1 MSTPI
6 RLNPKLRDPIQLQLV
21 AKYQGNL
28 TVTSNDTNIV
38 PRDEAGNIQLQ
49 EDSTTNPL
57 LIIEPI
63 ATRINLNSVLKV
75 LDTQFQYF
83 KFPATVRVI
92 DDTEVDVDLTIPE
105 LDTISNVNTELKLP
119 VGVDD
124 KNQPTPW
131 DRINTS
137 YDSTWFYNTGF
148 VSKGFREL
156 PFTGDNQ
163 PRFNAYTLTKDVI
176 DSLRQQNKTLKFTIQ
191 TQYVGDNTSL
201 TTGFV
206 LRLNRDNIKSYRP
219 ASFPVPQINTIST
232 QTSAYPILGME
243 FILNADDLVEDDY
256 FVVNVVSGNPAYSLN
271 DKAYWKIEA
280 VDIPSSP
287 PLFGIDNKSGVYNI
301 QGGGEEVTLS
311 SVTFDAS
318 FNEIVTE
325 IGKKIPGSD
334 EFIFT

>member
-1 MSTPI
+1 MLRPI
-6 RLNPKLRDPIQLQLV
+6 RLNPRLRDPIQLQQV

-49 EDSTTNPL
+49 EGSETNPL
-57 LIIEPI
+57 LIIEPV
-63 ATRINLNSVLKV
+63 ATRITLNSVLKV

-83 KFPATVRVI
+83 KFPATVRI
-92 DDTEVDVDLTIPE
+92 INDTDVDIDLTIPE
-105 LDTISNVNTELKLP
+105 LEQDTITTELKLP
-119 VGVDD
+119 VNVDD
-124 KNQPTPW
+124 KNQPSPW

-137 YDSTWFYNTGF
+137 YDSNWFYNTGF
-148 VSKGFREL
+148 ISKGFKEL
-156 PFTGDNQ
+156 PFSGDNQ
-163 PRFNAYTLTKDVI
+163 TRINAYTLTKDVI
-176 DSLRQQNKTLKFTIQ
+176 DTLQRQNKTLKFTIQ
-191 TQYVGDNTSL
+191 TQFVGDNTSL

-219 ASFPVPQINTIST
+219 WFFPIPQIDTLGT
-232 QTSAYPILGME
+232 RTSAYPILGME
-243 FILNADDLVEDDY
+243 FILNADDFVEDDY
-256 FVVNVVSGNPAYSLN
+256 FVLNVVSGNPAYSIN

-280 VDIPSSP
+280 VDIPTSP

-311 SVTFDAS
+311 SVTYDAA

-334 EFIFT
+334 EFIFS

>member
-1 MSTPI
+1 MLRPI
-6 RLNPKLRDPIQLQLV
+6 RLNPRLRDPIQLQQV

-49 EDSTTNPL
+49 EGSETNPL
-57 LIIEPI
+57 LIIEPV
-63 ATRINLNSVLKV
+63 ATRITLNSVLKV

-83 KFPATVRVI
+83 KFPATVRI
-92 DDTEVDVDLTIPE
+92 INDTDVDIDLTIPE
-105 LDTISNVNTELKLP
+105 LEQDTITTELKLP
-119 VGVDD
+119 VNVDD
-124 KNQPTPW
+124 KNQPSPW

-137 YDSTWFYNTGF
+137 YDSNWFYNTGF
-148 VSKGFREL
+148 ISKGFKEL
-156 PFTGDNQ
+156 PFNGDNQ
-163 PRFNAYTLTKDVI
+163 TRINAYTLTKDVI
-176 DSLRQQNKTLKFTIQ
+176 DTLQRQNKTLKFTIQ
-191 TQYVGDNTSL
+191 TQFVGDNTSL

-219 ASFPVPQINTIST
+219 WFFPIPQIDTLGT
-232 QTSAYPILGME
+232 RTSAYPILGME
-243 FILNADDLVEDDY
+243 FILNADDFVEDDY
-256 FVVNVVSGNPAYSLN
+256 FVLNVVSGNPAYSIN

-280 VDIPSSP
+280 VDIPTSP

-311 SVTFDAS
+311 SVTYDAA

-334 EFIFT
+334 EFIFS